1 MKKRRLIP
9 ILIFIVLITV
19 IFTGCKKEEL
29 ISSYNEAELK
39 VYTTIYPIQFIV
51 QEIGSEVIEVNSV
64 YPPGIDAHTFEPT
77 TKDMTE
83 IAMSDAFIY
92 FGPTMEGF
100 VASAAEALA
109 SEDVKL
115 VSLEEYEELFTAPQM
130 DGVTVSSDSP
140 TRSIKPNHDENNRN
154 PHVWLDP
161 LRMMVMTEII
171 TEQLIE
177 LAPEREKFFR
187 ENKHNLVVRFQ
198 KLEDSF
204 NKMVADKANKYMIVP
219 HAAYGYWE
227 ERYGI
232 EQISISGLSPTEEP
246 SQKYLTEIIETA
258 EQLNINYLFYEQ
270 NTPDKLIEI
279 IQKEID
285 AEAYTIHNLS
295 VLTEEDIENEAD
307 YFTLM
312 EQNINVLDDAFQ

>member
-1 MKKRRLIP
+1 
-9 ILIFIVLITV
+9 
-19 IFTGCKKEEL
+19 
-29 ISSYNEAELK
+29 
-39 VYTTIYPIQFIV
+39 
-51 QEIGSEVIEVNSV
+51 
-64 YPPGIDAHTFEPT
+64 
-77 TKDMTE
+77 
-83 IAMSDAFIY
+83 
-92 FGPTMEGF
+92 
-100 VASAAEALA
+100 
-109 SEDVKL
+109 
-115 VSLEEYEELFTAPQM
+115 
-130 DGVTVSSDSP
+130 
-140 TRSIKPNHDENNRN
+140 
-154 PHVWLDP
+154 
-161 LRMMVMTEII
+161 
-171 TEQLIE
+171 
-177 LAPEREKFFR
+177 R

-198 KLEDSF
+198 KLEDSC
-204 NKMVADKANKYMIVP
+204 NKIMADKANEYMIGS

-232 EQISISGLSPTEEP
+232 EQISISILSPTEERAH
-246 SQKYLTEIIETA
+246 KYLTEIIETA